1 MGRRWQGAWLG
12 NPLWT
17 TAMSKLGMG
26 LVGPGFI
33 AAHHIDAVRRLGDV
47 ELIGVAGS
55 SLASATRRAR
65 ELGVGKAYASYREL
79 IADPA
84 VQVVHNTTPNHLHK
98 EVSLAAL
105 RAGKH
110 VISDKPLASS
120 AQESYELFEAARIAG
135 VANVVTFNYRGHA
148 LIQQARAMLATGK
161 LGAPV
166 FVHGC
171 YLQDWLTDERA
182 YSWRL
187 DPKLGGASSALGDI
201 GSHWCDLAE
210 HVTGSRISAV
220 LADLHTAVPVRQA
233 PAAPTKAFAAHAR
246 AAQRRELKISSEDV
260 ASVLLRFDNGARG
273 CLMVGQVLP
282 GHKNDLRLEVN
293 GRLASLAWRQ
303 EQPDAL
309 WVGHHAQ
316 ANAVLERDPAQLDAA
331 ARPYAHLPAGHGE
344 AWSDAFRNLIADAYA
359 WIRRGGT
366 PQTKPPALPSFA
378 DGYRNSL
385 VIEAMLKSHAAGA
398 WQAVE
403 EPVRSPS
410 RKEKRK

>member
-1 MGRRWQGAWLG
+1 MKR
-12 NPLWT
+12 
-17 TAMSKLGMG
+17 LGMG

-47 ELIGVAGS
+47 DVLGIAGS
-55 SLASATRRAR
+55 SPDTAKKRAR
-65 ELGVGKAYASYREL
+65 ELGVGRAYADYHEL
-79 IADPA
+79 LADPA
-84 VQVVHNTTPNHLHK
+84 VQVIHNTTPNHLHR

-110 VISDKPLASS
+110 VISDKPLA
-120 AQESYELFEAARIAG
+120 ANVQESRELYEAAGDAG
-135 VANVVTFNYRGHA
+135 VAHVVTFNYRGHP
-148 LIQQARAMLATGK
+148 LVQQARAMIAKGK

-187 DPKLGGASSALGDI
+187 DPKRGGASSALGDI

-210 HVTGSRISAV
+210 HVTGARIVAV
-220 LADLHTAVPVRQA
+220 LADLHTAVPVREA
-233 PAAPTKAFAAHAR
+233 PAASTHAFAGAAKHAP
-246 AAQRRELKISSEDV
+246 RRKLKITSEDL

-273 CLMVGQVLP
+273 CVTVGQVLP

-303 EQPDAL
+303 EQPNEL
-309 WVGHHAQ
+309 WIGHQ
-316 ANAVLERDPAQLDAA
+316 ARPNVLLPRDPAQLDPA
-331 ARPYAHLPAGHGE
+331 ARGYAHLPAGHPE
-344 AWSDAFRNLIADAYA
+344 AWADAFRNLLADAYA

-366 PQTKPPALPSFA
+366 PATKPAALPTFA

-385 VIEAMLKSHAAGA
+385 LIDAMLKSHAAGGV
-398 WQAVE
+398 WQSVE
-403 EPVRSPS
+403 DHREPP
-410 RKEKRK
+410 RKRGART

>member
-1 MGRRWQGAWLG
+1 M
-12 NPLWT
+12 T
-17 TAMSKLGMG
+17 KLGMG

-47 ELIGVAGS
+47 DIVGIAGS
-55 SLASATRRAR
+55 SLDSARKRAR
-65 ELGVGKAYASYREL
+65 ELGVGHAYESYREL
-79 IADPA
+79 LADPA

-110 VISDKPLASS
+110 VISDKPLAASLE
-120 AQESYELFEAARIAG
+120 ESRELHEAASKAG
-135 VANVVTFNYRGHA
+135 VAHVVTFNYRSHA
-148 LIQQARAMLATGK
+148 LIQQARAMIAKGK

-210 HVTGSRISAV
+210 HVTGARIVAV
-220 LADLHTAVPVRQA
+220 LADLHTAVPVREA
-233 PAAPTKAFAAHAR
+233 PVASPKAFAG
-246 AAQRRELKISSEDV
+246 AAKNAPRRKVKVTSEDL

-273 CLMVGQVLP
+273 CVTVGQVLP

-293 GRLASLAWRQ
+293 GRTASLRWLQERQ
-303 EQPDAL
+303 NEL
-309 WVGHHAQ
+309 WVGRYAHPDSI
-316 ANAVLERDPAQLDAA
+316 VVKDPALVSGDAA
-331 ARPYAHLPAGHGE
+331 RYARLPAGHQE
-344 AWSDAFRNLIADAYA
+344 AWGDAFFNLIADAYR
-359 WIRRGGT
+359 WIADGGAAKK
-366 PQTKPPALPSFA
+366 KPAPLPTFA
-378 DGYRNSL
+378 DGWRSVRL
-385 VIEAMLKSHAAGA
+385 VEAMLQSHAGGGV
-398 WQAVE
+398 WT
-403 EPVRSPS
+403 PV
-410 RKEKRK
+410 K

>member
-1 MGRRWQGAWLG
+1 
-12 NPLWT
+12 
-17 TAMSKLGMG
+17 MG

-47 ELIGVAGS
+47 ELVGIAGS
-55 SLASATRRAR
+55 SFDSAKKRAR
-65 ELGVGKAYASYREL
+65 ELGIGKAYESYQAL

-120 AQESYELFEAARIAG
+120 AEESRELFEAARDAG

-148 LIQQARAMLATGK
+148 LIQQARAMLAKGK

-187 DPKLGGASSALGDI
+187 DPKRGGASSALGDI

-210 HVTGSRISAV
+210 HVTGSRITAV
-220 LADLHTAVPVRQA
+220 LADLHTAVPVRHA
-233 PAAPTKAFAAHAR
+233 PAESIKAFAKQAKAM
-246 AAQRRELKISSEDV
+246 QRRELKISSEDI
-260 ASVLLRFDNGARG
+260 ASVLLRFDSGARG

-293 GRLASLAWRQ
+293 GRLASLAWQQ
-303 EQPDAL
+303 ENPNAL
-309 WVGHHAQ
+309 WIGHHAQ
-316 ANAVLERDPAQLDAA
+316 ANTLLERDPSQLDAV
-331 ARPYAHLPAGHGE
+331 ARAYAHLPAGHGE

-359 WIRRGGT
+359 WIRRGGA
-366 PQTKPPALPSFA
+366 PESKPAALPSFA

-385 VIEAMLKSHAAGA
+385 VIEAMLKSHAAGGT
-398 WQAVE
+398 WQNVE
-403 EPVRSPS
+403 DRIPS
-410 RKEKRK
+410 SHKKGKRK